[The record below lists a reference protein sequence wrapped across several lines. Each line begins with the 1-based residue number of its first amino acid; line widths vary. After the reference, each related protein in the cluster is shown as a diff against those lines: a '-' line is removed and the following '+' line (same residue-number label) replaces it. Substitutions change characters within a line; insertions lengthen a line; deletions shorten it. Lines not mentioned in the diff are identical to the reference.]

1 MFYSV
6 SGEIIHK
13 DEQSVAVLCGGVGF
27 RCFTTRN
34 SLARINAAGVKEVT
48 LFTYLNVR
56 EDALDLFGFYTSE
69 ELDAFKLL
77 ISVSGVGPKAA
88 LAILSELTPD
98 AFAVA
103 VASGDTKAITQAN
116 GVGPKLAQRIVLELK
131 DKISGVS
138 FISEESSAISSAVSE
153 ASSKNNTSEA
163 IAALT
168 ALGYSQTEAS
178 VAISKLNPELSVEE
192 LIKGALKNMTL
203 RF

>member
-13 DEQSVAVLCGGVGF
+13 DDQSVAVLCGGVGF

-163 IAALT
+163 IAALA

>member
-77 ISVSGVGPKAA
+77 IGVSGVGPKAA

-163 IAALT
+163 IAALA

>member
-1 MFYSV
+1 MFYSLT
-6 SGEIIHK
+6 GKIIHK
-13 DEQSVAVLCGGVGF
+13 DEQSVALLVGGVGF
-27 RCFTTRN
+27 KCFTTR
-34 SLARINAAGVKEVT
+34 STLAKINASNNHEET

-56 EDALDLFGFYTSE
+56 EDALDLFGFYTNE

-77 ISVSGVGPKAA
+77 LGVSGVGPKAA

-98 AFAVA
+98 SFAVA

-131 DKISGVS
+131 DKIANVS
-138 FISEESSAISSAVSE
+138 FISEESSNISSAVSQVS
-153 ASSKNNTSEA
+153 AKSNSQEA

-168 ALGYSQTEAS
+168 ALGYTQTEAS
-178 VAISKLNPELSVEE
+178 VAISKLDQSLSVED

>member
-1 MFYSV
+1 MFYSLT
-6 SGEIIHK
+6 GKIIHK
-13 DEQSVAVLCGGVGF
+13 DEQSVAILCGSVGF
-27 RCFTTRN
+27 KCFTTR
-34 SLARINAAGVKEVT
+34 STLAKINASGNSEET

-56 EDALDLFGFYTSE
+56 EDALDLFGFYTNE

-77 ISVSGVGPKAA
+77 LGVSGVGPKAA

-98 AFAVA
+98 SFAVA

-131 DKISGVS
+131 DKISNVS
-138 FISEESSAISSAVSE
+138 FISEESSTLSSAVSQVG
-153 ASSKNNTSEA
+153 AKNNTSEA

-178 VAISKLNPELSVEE
+178 VAISKLDRSLSVEE

>member
-1 MFYSV
+1 MFYSLT
-6 SGEIIHK
+6 GKIIHK
-13 DEQSVAVLCGGVGF
+13 DEQSVALLVGGVGF
-27 RCFTTRN
+27 KCFTTR
-34 SLARINAAGVKEVT
+34 STLAKINASNNHEET

-56 EDALDLFGFYTSE
+56 EDALDLFGFYTNE

-77 ISVSGVGPKAA
+77 LGVSGVGPKAA

-98 AFAVA
+98 SFAVA

-131 DKISGVS
+131 DKIANVS
-138 FISEESSAISSAVSE
+138 FISEESSSISSAVSQVS
-153 ASSKNNTSEA
+153 AKSNSQEA

-168 ALGYSQTEAS
+168 ALGYTQTEAS
-178 VAISKLNPELSVEE
+178 VAISKLDQSLSVED

>member
-1 MFYSV
+1 MFYSLT
-6 SGEIIHK
+6 GKIIHK
-13 DEQSVAVLCGGVGF
+13 DEQSVALLVGGVGF
-27 RCFTTRN
+27 KCFTTR
-34 SLARINAAGVKEVT
+34 STLAKINASNNHEET

-56 EDALDLFGFYTSE
+56 EDALDLFGFYTNE

-77 ISVSGVGPKAA
+77 LGVSGVGPKAA

-98 AFAVA
+98 SFAVA

-131 DKISGVS
+131 DKIANVS
-138 FISEESSAISSAVSE
+138 FISEESSNISSAVSQVS
-153 ASSKNNTSEA
+153 AKSNTQEA

-168 ALGYSQTEAS
+168 ALGYTQTEAS
-178 VAISKLNPELSVEE
+178 VAISKLDQSLSVED

>member
-1 MFYSV
+1 MFYSLT
-6 SGEIIHK
+6 GKIIYK
-13 DEQSVAVLCGGVGF
+13 DEQTIAISCGGVGF
-27 RCFTTRN
+27 KCFTTRS
-34 SLARINAAGVKEVT
+34 SLAQLSLQSGEVT
-48 LFTYLNVR
+48 VFTHLNVR
-56 EDALDLFGFYTSE
+56 EDALDLFGFATND

-88 LAILSELTPD
+88 LAILSELSPD

-103 VASGDTKAITQAN
+103 VASGDTKAITAAN
-116 GVGPKLAQRIVLELK
+116 GVGPKLAQRVIMELK
-131 DKISGVS
+131 DKIANVS
-138 FISEESSAISSAVSE
+138 FISEESSSVSNAVNTANSMG
-153 ASSKNNTSEA
+153 NTSEA

-178 VAISKLNPELSVEE
+178 VAVSKLSPNLSVEE

>member
-1 MFYSV
+1 MFYSLT
-6 SGEIIHK
+6 GKIINK
-13 DEQSVAVLCGGVGF
+13 DEQSVALLVGGVGF
-27 RCFTTRN
+27 KCFTTR
-34 SLARINAAGVKEVT
+34 STLAKINASNNHEET

-56 EDALDLFGFYTSE
+56 EDALDLFGFYSNE

-77 ISVSGVGPKAA
+77 LGVSGVGPKAA

-98 AFAVA
+98 SFAVA

-131 DKISGVS
+131 DKIANVS
-138 FISEESSAISSAVSE
+138 FISEESSSISSAVSQV
-153 ASSKNNTSEA
+153 ASKSNSQEA
-163 IAALT
+163 IQALT
-168 ALGYSQTEAS
+168 ALGYTQTEAS
-178 VAISKLNPELSVEE
+178 VAISKLDQSLSVED